1 MACRLFPNQ
10 GSNPHPL
17 QWKQGVLTTG
27 LSRNYCR
34 EAFNASALPEESN
47 LSLTVQAIRYLALT
61 CLVLSLAILTS
72 LPTLSPLNTQF
83 SGYT

>member
-17 QWKQGVLTTG
+17 QWKQGILTTG

-34 EAFNASALPEESN
+34 EAFNASALPKES
-47 LSLTVQAIRYLALT
+47 SLNFLA
-61 CLVLSLAILTS
+61 SQS
-72 LPTLSPLNTQF
+72 KP
-83 SGYT
+83 SGIWP